1 MKYAA
6 EFETMIDDML
16 EAGKIQETFNWPWA
30 SPLCLLRKKDKS
42 LRATVDFK
50 HLNSVTERIA

>member
-16 EAGKIQETFNWPWA
+16 EAGKIQETFNSPWA
-30 SPLCLLRKKDKS
+30 SSLCLLRKKDKS
-42 LRATVDFK
+42 LRETVYFK